1 VSASVLFGKTT
12 EASFLS
18 LSAPSEQ
25 CLATPPADCMHPIR
39 RPGSCAS
46 HGIHSLVC
54 LPPALDISATRP
66 LPVTVASNLRQ
77 SDTNPTTRS
86 AIVVSHH
93 LDGLLRIAASGVLQP
108 KPNEVRCVSVA
119 FSPRLQ
125 PPPWT
130 NPDGSCL
137 PGSRHPHHQQVSP
150 MAPGASPSPQRFSHP
165 SKNPLPSSRTASL
178 RPLPSCRFTRSVTP
192 CVPGDTH
199 SRPRRPNVKLVS
211 HHHARRRPNTHRNC
225 SQCALDQPTSR
236 LCSTRESVV
245 HYAVSDDLHSVL
257 PWAFFPFKASRSP
270 LSPPP
275 SSWGIDTFVTE

>member
-93 LDGLLRIAASGVLQP
+93 LDGLLRIAAPGVLQP
-108 KPNEVRCVSVA
+108 KPNEVRCVSVTCIPVANHLDARPLSKPALSRNA
-119 FSPRLQ
+119 FHTPR
-125 PPPWT
+125 
-130 NPDGSCL
+130 
-137 PGSRHPHHQQVSP
+137 RI
-150 MAPGASPSPQRFSHP
+150 
-165 SKNPLPSSRTASL
+165 PLANSRTASL
-178 RPLPSCRFTRSVTP
+178 RPLPSCRFVTRCTARASGTRSRLTQPWLNDVRARGHRTLARS
-192 CVPGDTH
+192 DAET
-199 SRPRRPNVKLVS
+199 S
-211 HHHARRRPNTHRNC
+211 HPSPSGRWPYEPDESAPLTGSGCHRN
-225 SQCALDQPTSR
+225 SLDISLTEVNETSR
-236 LCSTRESVV
+236 RITEANASHNRKIPRDHRLQGHYRKSVV
-245 HYAVSDDLHSVL
+245 VV
-257 PWAFFPFKASRSP
+257 
-270 LSPPP
+270 SPP
-275 SSWGIDTFVTE
+275 